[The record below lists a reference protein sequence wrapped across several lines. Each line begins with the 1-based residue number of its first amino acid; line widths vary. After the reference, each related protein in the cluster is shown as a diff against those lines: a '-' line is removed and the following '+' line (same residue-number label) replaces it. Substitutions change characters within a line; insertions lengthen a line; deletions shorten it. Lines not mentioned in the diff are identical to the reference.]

1 MRHDKKLLPL
11 VRVVIMVVTVVSM
24 YVCILS
30 LCIVL
35 NTTRSN

>member
-24 YVCILS
+24 YVCMYIITMY
-30 LCIVL
+30 C
-35 NTTRSN
+35 T